1 MPERF
6 TTHNVQEDTVSK
18 SIHPNLTADQ
28 RAERRAR
35 RAPRP
40 PVRRTGTRAG
50 VLAVELRETDEEA

>member
-28 RAERRAR
+28 RAERRTR
-35 RAPRP
+35 RQPRR
-40 PVRRTGTRAG
+40 PVRRQATTRAII
-50 VLAVELRETDEEA
+50 LAELADAAS